1 VNALRTVIER
11 LALVSVIIGG
21 AGLLIAMVLGV
32 ADVIGSYFNHPV
44 AGAYEFTESTM
55 VLVVFGGLTYA
66 QIKRKHIRVELLYT
80 HVAPRVQSGMDIVA
94 GLAAIAFILLL
105 LWQGLNEAQY
115 SWEID
120 EATSG
125 LIRFPLYP
133 ARFALIFG
141 ASLFFLQLVTD
152 LVEDIQR
159 FAQNRGGREEDLIP
173 VDVDSL

>member
-1 VNALRTVIER
+1 MKALSIVVER
-11 LALVSVIIGG
+11 LAWVSVLIGG
-21 AGLLIAMVLGV
+21 IGLLISMILGV

-80 HVAPRVQSGMDIVA
+80 HVRPRLQSTMDIIA
-94 GLAAIAFILLL
+94 GLAAITFILLL
-105 LWQGLNEAQY
+105 LWQGINEAQY
-115 SWEID
+115 SLEID

-133 ARFALIFG
+133 ARFALVFG
-141 ASLFFLQLVTD
+141 ASLFCLQLILD

-159 FAQNRGGREEDLIP
+159 LAQNRGGREEDLMP
-173 VDVDSL
+173 VDADNL